1 MSFDEL
7 PVIPD
12 GNLYRAAM
20 VSRDCGE
27 REMQRL
33 AAAGAIQPVRTPT
46 GRTLL
51 TPADGRRV
59 FESLSRR
66 GSQTAA

>member
-12 GNLYRAAM
+12 GNVYRVAM

-27 REMQRL
+27 REMHRL
-33 AAAGAIQPVRTPT
+33 AAIGEIQPVRTPT

-51 TPADGRRV
+51 TPADGRRL
-59 FESLSRR
+59 FESLCQR
-66 GSQTAA
+66 GSLTAA